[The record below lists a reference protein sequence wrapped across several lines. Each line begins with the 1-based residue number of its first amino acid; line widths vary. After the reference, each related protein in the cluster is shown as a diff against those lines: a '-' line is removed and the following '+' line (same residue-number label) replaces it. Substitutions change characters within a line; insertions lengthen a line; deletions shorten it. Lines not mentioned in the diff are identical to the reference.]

1 MTLPHPKALLP
12 VLALAVGAI
21 LAVLIVASSDPPASQ
36 QPDAP
41 VPLVRVVT
49 VQPETV
55 QLRVRT
61 HGTVEPRT
69 ESELIPQVSGP
80 VVWVSP
86 ALVSGGFFEEGEPLL
101 RIDARDYEASL
112 ESARASL
119 ARRRSEHD
127 RAKKQHARQSRLKG
141 RDAASESAF
150 DDADNALRVAVASSR
165 DARAAL
171 GKAERDLA
179 RCELLAPFTGRVRS
193 EQVDV
198 GQFLNRGQSIARIYA
213 IDFAEVRLPIPDDD
227 LAFIDLPLV
236 NRIELG
242 EQKQPIVELSARFA
256 GANRTWQGRVVRTEG
271 EIDPRSR
278 MIHAV
283 ARVEKPYEQ
292 AEGHPPLAVGLFVD
306 AEILGH
312 EAEDVVVIPRSAVYT
327 GDLVHVV
334 DAEDRLRIRPIE
346 VLRREQDRAVVSAGL
361 GAGERVAVSRLAIP
375 VEGMQVRPLAVGAD
389 LDASPAAKGTGSEPA
404 P

>member
-12 VLALAVGAI
+12 LVAIAVGAI

-36 QPDAP
+36 APDAP

-49 VQPETV
+49 VELESI

-61 HGTVEPRT
+61 HGTVVPRT

-86 ALVSGGFFEEGEPLL
+86 ALVSGGFFEEGESLL
-101 RIDARDYEASL
+101 RIDARDYAASL
-112 ESARASL
+112 ESARAAL

-127 RAKKQHARQSRLKG
+127 RAKKQHARQSRLRG

-150 DDADNALRVAVASSR
+150 DDADNALRVAVASLR

-171 GKAERDLA
+171 GKAERDLE
-179 RCELLAPFTGRVRS
+179 RCELLAPFAGRVRT

-198 GQFLNRGQSIARIYA
+198 GQFLNRGQSIARLYA
-213 IDFAEVRLPIPDDD
+213 IDFAEVRLPIPDND
-227 LAFIDLPLV
+227 LAFIDLPLAK
-236 NRIELG
+236 RIGLDTEH
-242 EQKQPIVELSARFA
+242 QPEVELRARFA
-256 GANRTWQGRVVRTEG
+256 GAIRTWQGRVVRTEG

-283 ARVEKPYEQ
+283 ARVEKPYEP
-292 AEGHPPLAVGLFVD
+292 AEGQPPLAVGLFVD
-306 AEILGH
+306 AEILGRRV
-312 EAEDVVVIPRSAVYT
+312 DNVVVIPRSALRV
-327 GDLVHVV
+327 GDRVHVI
-334 DAEDRLRIRPIE
+334 DAEDRLRIRPVE
-346 VLRREQDRAVVSAGL
+346 LLRRERDRVVVSAGL
-361 GAGERVAVSRLAIP
+361 ASGDRVAVSRLAIP
-375 VEGMQVRPLAVGAD
+375 VEGMLVRPLAAGAE
-389 LDASPAAKGTGSEPA
+389 LDSSSGAARAGDPGP
-404 P
+404 

>member
-1 MTLPHPKALLP
+1 MKLPYPKALLP
-12 VLALAVGAI
+12 LVALAVGAL

-36 QPDAP
+36 PPDAA

-49 VQPETV
+49 VAPETV

-61 HGTVEPRT
+61 HGTVAPRT
-69 ESELIPQVSGP
+69 ESELVSQVSGP

-86 ALVSGGFFEEGEPLL
+86 AFVSGGFFEQGEPLL
-101 RIDARDYEASL
+101 RIDPRDYEASL
-112 ESARASL
+112 ESARAAL
-119 ARRRSEHD
+119 ARRESEHD
-127 RAKKQHARQSRLKG
+127 RAKKEHARQLRLKG
-141 RDAASESAF
+141 RNAASEAAF
-150 DDADNALRVAVASSR
+150 DDADNALRVADASMR
-165 DARAAL
+165 DALAAL
-171 GKAERDLA
+171 GKAERDVE
-179 RCELLAPFTGRVRS
+179 RCELLAPFAGRVRT

-198 GQFLNRGQSIARIYA
+198 GQFVNRGQSLARLYA

-236 NRIELG
+236 VRVGREPEG
-242 EQKQPIVELSARFA
+242 QPIVVLRARFA
-256 GANRTWQGRVVRTEG
+256 GARRSWQGRIVRTEG

-283 ARVEKPYEQ
+283 ARIEKPYVQ
-292 AEGHPPLAVGLFVD
+292 PEGHPPLAVGLFVD

-312 EAEDVVVIPRSAVYT
+312 RFEGVFVVPRSAVFA

-334 DAEDRLRIRPIE
+334 DADDRLRIRPIE
-346 VLRREQDRAVVSAGL
+346 VLRREHDRVIVRSGL
-361 GAGERVAVSRLAIP
+361 ADGERVAVSRLTIP
-375 VEGMQVRPLAVGAD
+375 IEGMQVRPLALGAAVNAQPAPPGD
-389 LDASPAAKGTGSEPA
+389 DAEPA

>member
-1 MTLPHPKALLP
+1 MNLPHPKALLP
-12 VLALAVGAI
+12 LLALALGAI
-21 LAVLIVASSDPPASQ
+21 VAVLIVASSDPPASQ
-36 QPDAP
+36 PPDAP

-49 VQPETV
+49 VEPENL

-61 HGTVEPRT
+61 HGTVMPRT

-86 ALVSGGFFEEGEPLL
+86 ALVSGGFFELGEPLL

-112 ESARASL
+112 ESARAAL

-141 RDAASESAF
+141 RDAASEAAF
-150 DDADNALRVAVASSR
+150 DDADNALRVAVASLR
-165 DARAAL
+165 EARAAL

-198 GQFLNRGQSIARIYA
+198 GQFLNRGQSIARLYA

-242 EQKQPIVELSARFA
+242 EQSQPIVELSARFA
-256 GANRTWQGRVVRTEG
+256 GASRTWQGRVVRTEG

-283 ARVEKPYEQ
+283 ARVEKPYEP
-292 AEGHPPLAVGLFVD
+292 AEGQPPLAVGLFVD
-306 AEILGH
+306 AEILGR
-312 EAEDVVVIPRSAVYT
+312 EVRDVVIVPRSAIYP
-327 GDLVHVV
+327 GDLVHVI
-334 DAEDRLRIRPIE
+334 DAEDRLRIRSIE
-346 VLRREQDRAVVSAGL
+346 VLRREQDRAVVSSGL
-361 GAGERVAVSRLAIP
+361 EDGERVAVSRLAIP
-375 VEGMQVRPLAVGAD
+375 VEGMQVRPLAVGEA
-389 LDASPAAKGTGSEPA
+389 LDAPPAPRDADPEPA